1 VSNRTL
7 RTSSRRTEVDLPAED
22 AWAVV
27 ASGAIGRQWYFDA
40 APFVLRGA
48 LDRLVG
54 GEGRRWTPPG
64 RPLLQA
70 GDTVG
75 FWRVTEAGRRGRR
88 HRLLLEAAV
97 RSPGRVL
104 LRTEVEPLDPTMAGD
119 RSRVHQAVSFDPD
132 GALGHLY
139 RLVDLPAREAVL
151 ELTHRRLLA
160 DLDRRRP

>member
-1 VSNRTL
+1 VSTRSL
-7 RTSSRRTEVDLPAED
+7 RTSSRHTEVDLPAAA

-27 ASGAIGRQWYFDA
+27 ASGAIGPQWYVDA
-40 APFVLRGA
+40 APLVLRGA
-48 LDRLVG
+48 VDRLVG
-54 GEGRRWTPPG
+54 GEGRRWTAPG
-64 RPLLQA
+64 RPLLRA

-104 LRTEVEPLDPTMAGD
+104 LRTEVEPLGQTTGEA
-119 RSRVHQAVSFDPD
+119 RCRVHQTVSFDPD
-132 GALGHLY
+132 GVLGHVY

-151 ELTHRRLLA
+151 AMTHRRLLA
-160 DLDRRRP
+160 DLGRSGS